1 MNMGTTFAMPGI
13 VRGERP
19 ERHAVPPANPLTAPL
34 ARWARALG
42 QGGAGLALPRLR
54 RCATRALARAAR
66 LDGLAGDAW
75 AAQLAA
81 TRAGLVRDG
90 ATDRHCIEAF
100 ALAAL
105 ACRRHFGHTPYP
117 GQLVAARAMLAGRL
131 VEMATG
137 EGKTLALA
145 IAAATAA
152 LAGAPVHVITAND
165 YLAARDAGEFAAF
178 HAALGL
184 RVAHVEEAMGREAR
198 RRAYA
203 ADITHC
209 TARELAFDY
218 LRDALLQPHATGD
231 LDLRARRLA
240 GRAPPD
246 GALLRGLCVALV
258 DEADTLLIDEAR
270 VPLVLSRAGP
280 DAGEARLLAGALAL
294 ARQLEAPA
302 DFEPGAGFERLTL
315 TAAGRARVAAA
326 ALEGGPGAAVAR
338 HREDCVRM
346 ALAAL
351 HHTLRDRDYVVV
363 DGAVRIVDEHTGR
376 VAGGRAWSRGLHQL
390 VEMKEG
396 LRPSAPGQTAALIT
410 YPRLFARYLHIAGMS
425 GTLTECAGEMRATY
439 GLGLVRVPPRAPSR
453 RRALA
458 PRLFADNRSLFAAVA
473 ERAAA
478 IAAAGR
484 PVLIGTASVA
494 ESEHLAQLLARRGL
508 PHALLN
514 ARDPGAEAGVIAAA
528 GRAGRITVATS
539 MAGRGTDIGLD
550 ARALAAG
557 GLHVILCQANHT
569 RRVDR
574 QFIGRAAR
582 RGEPGSF
589 EVWRSLEAPLF
600 ARHLAPGRRSAA
612 CRLAA
617 RWPRFADALAAGLQW
632 LEERAQARQRA
643 DLCRA
648 DDQARRAFAF
658 SPGVHP

>member
-1 MNMGTTFAMPGI
+1 MSAATAFAMPGI

-19 ERHAVPPANPLTAPL
+19 ERRTAPPADTPAVPL
-34 ARWARALG
+34 ARWARAIG

-54 RCATRALARAAR
+54 RFAARALARAAH
-66 LDGLAGDAW
+66 LEGLAGDAW
-75 AAQLAA
+75 AAHLAT

-90 ATDRHCIEAF
+90 ATDRHCTEAF

-105 ACRRHFGHTPYP
+105 ACRRHLGHTPYP
-117 GQLVAARAMLAGRL
+117 GQLVAARAMLEGRL

-137 EGKTLALA
+137 EGKSLAFA

-152 LAGAPVHVITAND
+152 MAGAPVHVITAND
-165 YLAARDAGEFAAF
+165 YLAARDAGDFAAF

-218 LRDALLQPHATGD
+218 LRDALLQPHAAGD

-258 DEADTLLIDEAR
+258 DEADTMLIDEAR
-270 VPLVLSRAGP
+270 APLVLSRAGTG
-280 DAGEARLLAGALAL
+280 AGEERLLAGALAL
-294 ARQLEAPA
+294 ARQLAAPA
-302 DFEPGAGFERLTL
+302 DFDPGASFERLTL
-315 TAAGRARVAAA
+315 TAAGRARIAAA
-326 ALEGGPGAAVAR
+326 VLDGGPGAAVAR

-351 HHTLRDRDYVVV
+351 HHTLRDRDYVVAE
-363 DGAVRIVDEHTGR
+363 GAVRIVDEHTGR
-376 VAGGRAWSRGLHQL
+376 IAGDRAWSRGLHQL
-390 VEMKEG
+390 IEMKEG
-396 LRPSAPGQTAALIT
+396 LRPSAPGQTAAQIT
-410 YPRLFARYLHIAGMS
+410 YPRLFARYLHLAGMS
-425 GTLTECAGEMRATY
+425 GTLAECAGEMRATY

-453 RRALA
+453 RRALT
-458 PRLFADNRSLFAAVA
+458 PRLFADNPTLFAAVA

-478 IAAAGR
+478 IAAGGR

-494 ESEHLAQLLARRGL
+494 ESEHLARLIGSHGL

-528 GRAGRITVATS
+528 GQAGRITVATS

-550 ARALAAG
+550 PRALAAG
-557 GLHVILCQANHT
+557 GLHVILCQANGT

-589 EVWRSLEAPLF
+589 EIWRSLEAPLF
-600 ARHLAPGRRSAA
+600 ARHLAPGRRAAA

-617 RWPRFADALAAGLQW
+617 RWPRLAGAVVACLQR
-632 LEERAQARQRA
+632 LEERTQSRQRA